1 MKKILFFFPLGG
13 LKHSEKFPK
22 NENKVYRDKGGVK
35 VVGWGGW
42 VAYEILVSAQ
52 GPLVLSLG
60 LKGLELLGLGP
71 GLDNFA

>member
-1 MKKILFFFPLGG
+1 MGNFVFFSLRGQ
-13 LKHSEKFPK
+13 KHLEKFPK

-35 VVGWGGW
+35 VMGWGGW

-60 LKGLELLGLGP
+60 LKGLGLWGI
-71 GLDNFA
+71 GAWA